1 MCITSCLDVSL
12 FPVPISKPNNLICGA
27 TFLHK
32 GTVQWCCS
40 PSPPPA
46 QSTTKRWRT
55 KPLLF
60 FEMCSRFELG
70 LSTRDPNDCTVW
82 CTENRW
88 ANGTRCT
95 WIALFTKSKNKIFLW
110 SKLEKLH
117 GHSECEWVQSK
128 LMRIMG
134 NKSLPVGKKSL
145 IILMGSLW
153 KRRHLVINYHY
164 CAFTVNS
171 TNCVI

>member
-1 MCITSCLDVSL
+1 MFLYSQFQLVSQTIWSVEQHSSTKEL
-12 FPVPISKPNNLICGA
+12 YNGVAAPPLPLPSQL
-27 TFLHK
+27 LK
-32 GTVQWCCS
+32 GGE
-40 PSPPPA
+40 
-46 QSTTKRWRT
+46 QSHSYS
-55 KPLLF
+55 
-60 FEMCSRFELG
+60 SRCALGWELG